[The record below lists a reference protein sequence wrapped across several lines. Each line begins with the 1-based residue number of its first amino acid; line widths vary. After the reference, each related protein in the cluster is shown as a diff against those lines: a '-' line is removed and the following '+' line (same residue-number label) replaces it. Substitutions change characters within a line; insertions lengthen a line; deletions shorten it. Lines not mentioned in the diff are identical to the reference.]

1 MSNPFQNRTPPLGG
15 PATDIFPVVP
25 NDGADLPDTA
35 VALYIQTGGA
45 LSIVTVRGNTRTVSV
60 ADHSILPV
68 GVRRVRA
75 TGTTA
80 TGIHAFLLA

>member
-45 LSIVTVRGNTRTVSV
+45 LSIVTVRGKTPTGRGAGPSNP
-60 ADHSILPV
+60 PV